1 MTQICMTYSDL
12 ETFFVICC
20 LKKVFPFRALVT
32 HLLQYCARVSTNSE
46 GLAETWHDRS
56 HSDKFRRS
64 TACPY
69 ISSFVGINKFAENWS
84 TEMTQPKQETPK
96 LNFFKN
102 KYSHHIL
109 LFPTIHM
116 QKSSRN
122 FVTSF
127 TFCFTL
133 RPTPVTNKLF
143 SVTYTIR
150 HTLHINGHW
159 AQCSSTLHSIPIF
172 NNICTVVTAHIAKSS
187 VPLVWLSEWK

>member
-12 ETFFVICC
+12 EMFTVICC
-20 LKKVFPFRALVT
+20 LKKVLPFRALVT
-32 HLLQYCARVSTNSE
+32 HRLQYCARVSTNSE
-46 GLAETWHDRS
+46 GLAETGHDRS

-69 ISSFVGINKFAENWS
+69 IFSFVGINIFPEKWS
-84 TEMTQPKQETPK
+84 TEMTQSKQETPK
-96 LNFFKN
+96 LNFLKN
-102 KYSHHIL
+102 KYSHHTL

-127 TFCFTL
+127 IFCFIL

-143 SVTYTIR
+143 SVTYTIC
-150 HTLHINGHW
+150 HTLPHKW
-159 AQCSSTLHSIPIF
+159 ALGSMQ
-172 NNICTVVTAHIAKSS
+172 
-187 VPLVWLSEWK
+187 